1 MHNIKT
7 NFDKILEVVKYI
19 IGDRVNEKGN
29 YLRWGT
35 APRFSDVEVV
45 ALSLFIMQRNYAK
58 SFAGFTVLQFLKQI
72 YLQSICKQS

>member
-29 YLRWGT
+29 YLR
-35 APRFSDVEVV
+35 
-45 ALSLFIMQRNYAK
+45 
-58 SFAGFTVLQFLKQI
+58 
-72 YLQSICKQS
+72 